1 MGLYVAVLGCNGLQ
15 WAVMGCMYWTL
26 LGTAMWWVGGWMTK
40 RFGAIDFTSLDKSAR
55 AESQLEIEAVQF
67 ILILSCSQQ
76 WTTKAST
83 LSLSLSLWKPLK
95 TL

>member
-1 MGLYVAVLGCNGLQ
+1 MGCTGMYWASVGCNGLY
-15 WAVMGCMYWTL
+15 VLDFTGHSN
-26 LGTAMWWVGGWMTK
+26 VEGGWMTK

-83 LSLSLSLWKPLK
+83 LSLSLLLS
-95 TL
+95 

>member
-1 MGLYVAVLGCNGLQ
+1 MGCTGLYWASVGCNGLY
-15 WAVMGCMYWTL
+15 VLDFTGHSNV
-26 LGTAMWWVGGWMTK
+26 VGGWMTK

-83 LSLSLSLWKPLK
+83 LSLSLDSFSFNDG
-95 TL
+95 